1 MDFTFTEDQ
10 LLFADNVKDFLR
22 AEVTPQSLR
31 RSWEVETG
39 RNPGLWQQLVDL
51 GLSAMLVPEAQGGL
65 GMNELDFVLLAQECG
80 RVALAEPLVETAL
93 VATPLLSSLAPKDD
107 RCGTLLAQLTAGKA
121 RIAVGHAANGLVCDA
136 HIADWLLLPS
146 GDQIHL
152 LARDQVALIAQDSI
166 DPCRRL
172 FFVEWQGSDETCVA
186 SGAEGVALLAASLN
200 RGALG
205 AAAQMIGLAE
215 AMITMSVQ
223 YATGRIQF
231 GRAIGAN
238 QALKHQMANCAMK
251 TEFAKAPL
259 YRAAYTLSRRPSHA
273 DFAVSHAK
281 VVAGEAALL
290 AAKHGMQVHGAMGY
304 TWEYD
309 LHIFMKRAWA
319 LDKFWGHAGFHK
331 NRLHQWLM
339 NPNAKIGA
347 DKTFGVQA

>member
-10 LLFADNVKDFLR
+10 QLFCDSVKDFLQ
-22 AEVTPQSLR
+22 AEVTPESLR
-31 RSWEVETG
+31 QSWESETG
-39 RNPGLWQQLVDL
+39 RNNELWQQMVEL
-51 GLSAMLVPEAQGGL
+51 GLTAMLVPEAHGGL
-65 GMNELDFVLLAQECG
+65 GMNELDFTLLAQECG
-80 RVALAEPLVETAL
+80 RVALAEPLVEAAM
-93 VATPLLSSLAPKDD
+93 VATPLLASLAEKDP
-107 RCGTLLAQLTAGKA
+107 RCGSLLEQLATGEIKV
-121 RIAVGHAANGLVCDA
+121 AVGHAANDLVSDA

-152 LARDQVALIAQDSI
+152 LARDQVTLTAQESV
-166 DPCRRL
+166 DPARRL
-172 FFVEWQGSDETCVA
+172 FSVEWQGSDETCIA
-186 SGAEGVALLAASLN
+186 SGAEGVSLLAASLN

-205 AAAQMIGLAE
+205 AAAQMVGLAE
-215 AMITMSVQ
+215 AMVEMTVQ
-223 YATGRIQF
+223 YTTDRHQF
-231 GRAIGAN
+231 GKAIGTN
-238 QALKHQMANCAMK
+238 QALKHHLANCAVK

-259 YRAAYTLSRRPSHA
+259 YRAAYTMSEKPQHA

-290 AAKHGMQVHGAMGY
+290 AAKNCIQAHGAMGY
-304 TWEYD
+304 TWECD

-347 DKTFGVQA
+347 DKTFGVQL